1 MIKWGALGI
10 QNGIRWTSIQTDE
23 FHDYILFFLLI
34 ILFVVAGLL
43 VSLMLNTF
51 QFKFLLEFQGL
62 EFVWTLLPGG
72 ILLFLGG
79 PRLKLLY
86 SLETV
91 SSPRLVV
98 KVIGHQW
105 YWSYDYSDFDGV
117 EFDSYILPLEELNQF
132 RLLDVD
138 NRVVVPT
145 GVLVSFIVS
154 AADVLHSWAV
164 PALGLKVDAV
174 PGRLNQI
181 FTSILTRG
189 LFFGRCSEICGAN
202 HRFMPIVV
210 ESVPR
215 TLFKR
220 WVLSFV

>member
-1 MIKWGALGI
+1 MIKWGALGF
-10 QNGIRWTSIQTDE
+10 QNGMSWTSIQTDE

-34 ILFVVAGLL
+34 ILFVVGGLL
-43 VSLMLNTF
+43 LRLMLNTF

-91 SSPRLVV
+91 SSPSLVV

-105 YWSYDYSDFDGV
+105 YWSYDYSDFAGV
-117 EFDSYILPLEELNQF
+117 DFDSYMLPLEDLGQF

-145 GVLVSFIVS
+145 GVLIRFIIR

-164 PALGLKVDAV
+164 PSLGLKVDAV

-189 LFFGRCSEICGAN
+189 LFFGQCSEICGAN
-202 HRFMPIVV
+202 HRFMPIVL
-210 ESVPR
+210 EAVPR
-215 TLFKR
+215 SLFKR
-220 WVLSFV
+220 WILTFA